1 VTDDRLEPPALW
13 HRLHPLSP
21 IVRAGRATIG
31 LGIVLAP
38 TVLAG
43 RSSSSSVYELAFV
56 GVLIALGFVS
66 WLVTRW
72 RIEED
77 DLRIETGLLRRQSL
91 RFPLAQ
97 VQAIDIVR
105 PGLARIF
112 RVAELRLRMAGSTGA
127 TARLAYLP
135 ERDVEPLRTRLLALA
150 AAESEAAVPDP
161 APAEQGEEHVLTT
174 VSTGR
179 LVASILL
186 SDVGFS
192 SLAILAG
199 VIATAVV
206 APSVARA
213 VLAGG
218 AVPIFSAITLIWRRF
233 NQEYR
238 LTLAEASDGLRL
250 RSGLIALTSET
261 IRPGRVQAVRMV
273 EPFLWRR
280 LGWCR
285 LEVDLAGSQRRKGE
299 GEAQRKQLRAVLPVG
314 SSELAHE
321 LVERILPDV
330 PQARLRPPRRVLLKS
345 PLRYRFLAWGRTD
358 ACVVTT
364 SGRIRRVTVW
374 VPLAKVQSLRRV
386 QGPMQRRLRLASVH
400 LDTAGR
406 SVHATLRDRDVAE
419 ADAALADL
427 VRLARAA
434 RAPASSRVL
443 ERFNAP

>member
-1 VTDDRLEPPALW
+1 VSDDRLEPAVW

-21 IVRAGRATIG
+21 LVRAGRATIG
-31 LGIVLAP
+31 LFIVLAP
-38 TVLAG
+38 SVLTG
-43 RSSSSSVYELAFV
+43 RRSSGSVYEFAFV
-56 GVLIALGFVS
+56 AFLVALGCVT

-72 RIEED
+72 RVEDD
-77 DLRIETGLLRRQSL
+77 DLRIETGLIRRQSL

-127 TARLAYLP
+127 TARLAYLH
-135 ERDVEPLRTRLLALA
+135 ERDAEPLRRRLLALA
-150 AAESEAAVPDP
+150 HTGVEPDVAVGLGGAATEDGAES
-161 APAEQGEEHVLTT
+161 VLTS
-174 VSTGR
+174 VPTGR

-186 SDVGFS
+186 SDIGFLSMAIFTGLIVGAVAARS
-192 SLAILAG
+192 VATAILG
-199 VIATAVV
+199 
-206 APSVARA
+206 
-213 VLAGG
+213 GG
-218 AVPIFSAITLIWRRF
+218 AAPIIIAGATLFWRRF
-233 NQEYR
+233 NQEYHF
-238 LTLAEASDGLRL
+238 TLAEAQDGLRL

-285 LEVDLAGSQRRKGE
+285 LEVDVAGRQRRKGE

-314 SSELAHE
+314 SRALADEL
-321 LVERILPDV
+321 LERILPEV
-330 PQARLRPPRRVLLKS
+330 PRALLPPPRRVLLKS
-345 PLRYRFLAWGRTD
+345 PLRYRFLAWGRAD
-358 ACVVTT
+358 SCVVTS
-364 SGRIRRVTVW
+364 SGRIRRITSW
-374 VPLAKVQSLRRV
+374 VPLAKVQSFRRT
-386 QGPMQRRLRLASVH
+386 QGPVQRRLRLASLH

-419 ADAALADL
+419 TDETLVDV

-434 RAPASSRVL
+434 RAPAS
-443 ERFNAP
+443 